1 MNADANGHSSA
12 TLRILMTPDM
22 RSSRSSRQPT
32 PDARAQADLLLID
45 ADHHMQTRVKHP
57 DGGERTAAETQADER
72 AQRGKIIRETD
83 MGSRKH
89 YRLPPRLHWIPKLVL
104 LFNFLLLLYFF
115 AGSTSADRQSPP
127 SVDLAFAGAL
137 AALITVLSYGI
148 MAFTGL
154 RLRWH
159 KDTDGIP
166 DVHALDGLTK
176 VVAGAATVVIAVLAA
191 LMYVRMHAAVL
202 DALGD
207 RAGET
212 ALVVPLSVAV
222 VGAAANSLVVLI
234 YALDGSDDVTRLDR
248 LAAAT
253 RRPARKA
260 RELRR
265 RAAQQAHR

>member
-12 TLRILMTPDM
+12 TLRILMTPD
-22 RSSRSSRQPT
+22 SRLSPSIRRPT
-32 PDARAQADLLLID
+32 PDARAQVDLLLID

-89 YRLPPRLHWIPKLVL
+89 DRLPPWLRWTPKLVL
-104 LFNFLLLLYFF
+104 LFNFVLLLHFF
-115 AGSTSADRQSPP
+115 AGSTGADRQSPP
-127 SVDLAFAGAL
+127 PVGLAFTGAL
-137 AALITVLSYGI
+137 AAMITMLAYGFL
-148 MAFTGL
+148 AFTGH
-154 RLRWH
+154 RLRSH
-159 KDTDGIP
+159 KDTDGVP
-166 DVHALDGLTK
+166 DLHALDGLTK
-176 VVAGAATVVIAVLAA
+176 AVAGAATVVTAVLAM
-191 LMYVRMHAAVL
+191 LTYVRMHTEVL
-202 DALGD
+202 DALGR

-212 ALVVPLSVAV
+212 ALAIPLSVAV
-222 VGAAANSLVVLI
+222 VGAAANCLVVLI
-234 YALDGSDDVTRLDR
+234 YALDGSYEVARLDK
-248 LAAAT
+248 LAAAI